1 VIPVW
6 PFKRKKPQQAVPT
19 LVDQVYELV
28 KNGRR
33 RTAMDE
39 ILRRLRHD
47 PKNDQLLNL
56 AIATL
61 DSSRTDVINSPEP
74 ATGLQRASALLAP
87 IVTECYGCHDEWYS
101 KHNFLHPHMKL
112 TIMNPRALQCQVC
125 RYTLCRD
132 CLRPAQRSPVELLER
147 PCPARGCHGMLTAPV
162 LATGRRNFS
171 PIDPDTIERIIV
183 ARDGPI
189 PPSRDDALSVAIRFV
204 PIIADDAPLLR
215 IRPSFPGMM
224 NDERSRGRL
233 AVALVQGLESEGVL
247 APGSW
252 ERSRSMHVLGHAVGD
267 ADYLMIVVRK
277 PESAAKPA
285 WHHDVAGLM
294 HDHTRRMLH
303 RMSTEGPG
311 ECWSGLGSPTM
322 VTVTMQLLDQAYHAA
337 RRSGGVGT
345 STGAT
350 GNYAIAATVV
360 FTSDFAEA
368 RDQFAGG
375 YLAYC
380 VDLIGRLRQP
390 VDKQPPRAFVN
401 WILTVANTGI
411 KIETTVIPAA
421 GSEPTMFAWDLMTS
435 AERQQ
440 AGL

>member
-1 VIPVW
+1 MW
-6 PFKRKKPQQAVPT
+6 PFKRKKPQQAAST

-28 KNGRR
+28 ENNRY

-39 ILRRLRHD
+39 ILRHLRHD
-47 PKNDQLLNL
+47 PKNGQLLNL
-56 AIATL
+56 AVATL
-61 DSSRTDVINSPEP
+61 DSSRTSTISSPEP
-74 ATGLQRASALLAP
+74 ATRLQRASALLAP
-87 IVTECYGCHDEWYS
+87 IVTECSGCHDEWYS
-101 KHNFLHPHMKL
+101 SHNILHPHVTLILMS
-112 TIMNPRALQCQVC
+112 PRALQCQVC

-132 CLRPAQRSPVELLER
+132 CLRPAQRDLVELPER
-147 PCPARGCHGMLTAPV
+147 PCPARGCGGMLTAPV

-189 PPSRDDALSVAIRFV
+189 PPSMDDALAVATRFV
-204 PIIADDAPLLR
+204 PIIADDAPLIR
-215 IRPSFPGMM
+215 IRPSSPGMM
-224 NDERSRGRL
+224 NDERSLGRL
-233 AVALVQGLESEGVL
+233 AVAIVQGLESEGVL
-247 APGSW
+247 APGAW
-252 ERSRSMHVLGHAVGD
+252 ERSRSMHVLGHTLGD

-277 PESAAKPA
+277 LESAAKPA
-285 WHHDVAGLM
+285 WPHDVASLM

-303 RMSTEGPG
+303 QISTKGPG
-311 ECWSGLGSPTM
+311 ECWSGLGSRTM

-350 GNYAIAATVV
+350 GNYAIAATLVL
-360 FTSDFAEA
+360 TSDFESA
-368 RDQFAGG
+368 RDRFAGG

-380 VDLIGRLRQP
+380 LDLIGRLQQP
-390 VDKQPPRAFVN
+390 VDKQPPRAFVH
-401 WILTVANTGI
+401 WIVTVANTGT
-411 KIETTVIPAA
+411 KIDTTVIPAA
-421 GSEPTMFAWDLMTS
+421 GSEPAMFAWDLMTS